1 MIKINESFFSKVYN
15 LSKLQE
21 ITSDQIVNVV
31 IKDVKDGSNWK
42 NTKQL
47 RNNYQ
52 NHHSNLS
59 YVNNYVYRNEWYG
72 KVNDYKDPI
81 IPPLDFLEELITKLK
96 GKIDNDKISEFI
108 YLWFGSS
115 GLNEIYNLHLEKVI
129 YALKNNQDTKITAS
143 ETSTL
148 NKEKLKNVYKDGN
161 GNLKYFDKCA
171 ELKNSENK

>member
-42 NTKQL
+42 NTKRL

-81 IPPLDFLEELITKLK
+81 IPPLDFLEELIT
-96 GKIDNDKISEFI
+96 
-108 YLWFGSS
+108 
-115 GLNEIYNLHLEKVI
+115 
-129 YALKNNQDTKITAS
+129 
-143 ETSTL
+143 
-148 NKEKLKNVYKDGN
+148 N
-161 GNLKYFDKCA
+161 GIIP
-171 ELKNSENK
+171 SHT